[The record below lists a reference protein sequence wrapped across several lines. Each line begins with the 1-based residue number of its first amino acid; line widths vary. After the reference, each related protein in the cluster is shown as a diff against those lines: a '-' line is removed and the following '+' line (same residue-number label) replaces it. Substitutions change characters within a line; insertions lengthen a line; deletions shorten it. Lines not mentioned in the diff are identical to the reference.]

1 MVHLSINERLKV
13 VGIYYELLT
22 TRTTD
27 KFKMISAIAQVRK
40 INISKSGVSKIIK
53 KWIETGEFLYFW
65 YASILEVI
73 LID

>member
-27 KFKMISAIAQVRK
+27 KFRMISAIAQVRK
-40 INISKSGVSKIIK
+40 INISKSGVRKIIK

-65 YASILEVI
+65 FASILEVI
-73 LID
+73 F